1 MTETWHL
8 MALAALTGIGLAGAG
23 MPAYLTWAKGHGWGQ
38 VVREEGPQQHLSKA
52 GTPTMGGL
60 VLILSGLLA
69 SFWWPVSSVEMWI
82 FRLVVLSGAALGFV
96 DDISKVL
103 KRRNLGLKARHKLAV
118 QGFVGLLLGIYL
130 VATRQ
135 PAGIA
140 LPWIGFVGGAWLVMA
155 VTLLVTA
162 GSINA
167 VNLTDGLDGLAA
179 GTSIPALLAMAFIC
193 ISSGH
198 PELAVGACGLVG
210 ACLGFL
216 WFNAYPARVFMGDT
230 GSLSLGAAL
239 ACMALLSGSE
249 FWLVL
254 VGGVFVIETL
264 SVIIQVVYF
273 KLTGGK
279 RVFRMSPI
287 HHHFE
292 LGGLHEV
299 QVTARFT
306 VCGVVLAIVSVL
318 LYCGVL

>member
-1 MTETWHL
+1 METWHL
-8 MALAALTGIGLAGAG
+8 MALAVFTGIGLAGAG
-23 MPAYLTWAKGHGWGQ
+23 MPAYLRWAKGHGWGQ
-38 VVREEGPQQHLSKA
+38 VVREEGPQKHISKS

-69 SFWWPVSSVEMWI
+69 SFWWPVAGVDMWI
-82 FRLVVLSGAALGFV
+82 FRLVVLAGAALGFV

-103 KRRNLGLKARHKLAV
+103 KHRNLGLKARHKLAV
-118 QGFVGLLLGIYL
+118 QAFIGLLLGGYIIA
-130 VATRQ
+130 VRQ
-135 PAGIA
+135 PLGVFV
-140 LPWIGFVGGAWLVMA
+140 PWVGFVGGAWAVMA
-155 VTLLVTA
+155 VTLFVTA

-179 GTSIPALLAMAFIC
+179 GTCIPALLAMSYIC
-193 ISSGH
+193 ASSGH

-210 ACLGFL
+210 ACIGFL

-239 ACMALLSGSE
+239 ACMAILSGSE
-249 FWLVL
+249 LWLAL
-254 VGGVFVIETL
+254 IGGVFVAETL
-264 SVIIQVVYF
+264 SVIIQVAYF
-273 KLTGGK
+273 KATSGK
-279 RVFRMSPI
+279 RVFRMTPI

-306 VCGVVLAIVSVL
+306 VCGVLLALFAVL
-318 LYCGVL
+318 LYSGVL